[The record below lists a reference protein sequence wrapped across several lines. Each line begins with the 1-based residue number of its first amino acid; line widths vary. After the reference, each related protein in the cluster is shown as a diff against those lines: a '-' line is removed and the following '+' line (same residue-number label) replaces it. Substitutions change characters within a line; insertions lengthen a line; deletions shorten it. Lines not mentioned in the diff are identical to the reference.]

1 LSVGDL
7 TSEQAEQLISFE
19 QSAAER
25 RIRVDWEANIDKV
38 KAGEELAS
46 TLDGRKTRN
55 IGIGQIAKQLA
66 QGELFYREGEMI

>member
-1 LSVGDL
+1 MSVGDL

-25 RIRVDWEANIDKV
+25 RIRVEWEANIDKV

-46 TLDGRKTRN
+46 PLDGRKTRN

-66 QGELFYREGEMI
+66 QGEFYIKEKR